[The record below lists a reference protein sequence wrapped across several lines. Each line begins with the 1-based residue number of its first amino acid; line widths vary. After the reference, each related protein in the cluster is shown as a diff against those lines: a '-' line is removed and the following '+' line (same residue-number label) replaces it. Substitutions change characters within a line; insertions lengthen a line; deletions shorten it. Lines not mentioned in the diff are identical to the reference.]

1 MSRLGSLAL
10 AAVVLGAPVQAATSA
25 STAARQT
32 ALSVPGTAVTWTGL
46 RLGGGRQ
53 ALVALVRPLPPPT
66 PSGGKHPPAKGP
78 ASPPWRLVRVDAD
91 SDGKPQTSELAVGVP
106 EGTADLAAL
115 DLDGDGRDELVLGG
129 GAAGEAADAATL
141 PVLDQV
147 VDWAGPTPR
156 VVRLRSGA
164 DARLDA
170 RVTGQVTD
178 GAGRELL
185 CLAAVGKATCL
196 ALVDGALQ
204 PVGVPLALP
213 VRPTRDRF
221 ALELVSPAVAAL
233 PRSATDALALAVGPE
248 AVGGRRL
255 RSRLLGLDGSASE
268 VWSLLPGPEEVVASR
283 YLRLDGRPALAV
295 ATLDRAKMNVFGEQR
310 LRVFL
315 LAADRTRAGSPPVLA
330 VETDSH
336 AWFPLDLAAADQ
348 DGDGQTD
355 LVVLS
360 QEGLGGGDLAV
371 LVFRGLGEGRLEKK
385 PMRLSVDNAREAAFS
400 DDVDGDGRHD
410 LVVQDKTSLTVRLAA
425 DAADRRPVGKSPRVT
440 FAAAD
445 DGKRQV
451 TVSVGGEG
459 ARVDQAP
466 APAVEE
472 DAGPQ
477 VGVSEDGADDETA
490 DEDLTA
496 VGEWVP
502 PVTGSHPL
510 VVLDL
515 DGDGR
520 GEVLRLVS
528 DDEAATRVLVY
539 RLPR

>member
-1 MSRLGSLAL
+1 MPGS
-10 AAVVLGAPVQAATSA
+10 GG
-25 STAARQT
+25 R
-32 ALSVPGTAVTWTGL
+32 TWTGL

-53 ALVALVRPLPPPT
+53 ALVALVRPT
-66 PSGGKHPPAKGP
+66 PAPAPVGSKHPPGKGP
-78 ASPPWRLVRVDAD
+78 DSAPQRLVRVDVDAA
-91 SDGKPQTSELAVGVP
+91 GKPQTVEVAVGVP
-106 EGTADLAAL
+106 EGAADLAAL
-115 DLDGDGRDELVLGG
+115 DLDGDGRGRKPCSVGARPAGPWAPRQCRCSTRLST
-129 GAAGEAADAATL
+129 AAGSA
-141 PVLDQV
+141 
-147 VDWAGPTPR
+147 PR
-156 VVRLRSGA
+156 VTRLRSGA

-170 RVTGQVTD
+170 RVAGQVTD
-178 GAGRELL
+178 GAGRDLL
-185 CLAAVGKATCL
+185 CLTAVGRATCL
-196 ALVDGALQ
+196 ALTDGALQ

-221 ALELVSPAVAAL
+221 ALDLVSPAVAAL

-283 YLRLDGRPALAV
+283 YLRLDGLPALAV

-315 LAADRTRAGSPPVLA
+315 LAADRTRAGSPPVLPSRPTA
-330 VETDSH
+330 TPGS
-336 AWFPLDLAAADQ
+336 LILSAADQ
-348 DGDGQTD
+348 DGDGQSD

-371 LVFRGLGEGRLEKK
+371 LVFRGLGGGRLEAK

-400 DDVDGDGRHD
+400 DDVDGDGRRD
-410 LVVQDKTSLTVRLAA
+410 LVLQDKKSLTVRLAA
-425 DAADRRPVGKSPRVT
+425 DAAGRRPVGKSPRVT
-440 FAAAD
+440 FTAAD

-477 VGVSEDGADDETA
+477 VGVSEDGGDDETA

-496 VGEWVP
+496 VGDWVP
-502 PVTGSHPL
+502 PVTGRQPL